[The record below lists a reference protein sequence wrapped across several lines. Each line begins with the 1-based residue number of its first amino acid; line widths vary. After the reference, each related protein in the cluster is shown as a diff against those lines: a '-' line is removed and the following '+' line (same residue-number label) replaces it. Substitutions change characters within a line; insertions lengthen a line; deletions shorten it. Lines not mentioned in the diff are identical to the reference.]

1 MNLEKIYY
9 LFKLYLEIVESLEP
23 ERNKITQQQIDK
35 AIQFLNSGRL
45 YLICLLSFIF
55 LSAKVPASAQAI
67 DSLHRYQFLHKQMG
81 TLFRIVLHAPDSTQA
96 NQAASSAFQRV
107 DQLND
112 ILSDYKAASELN
124 QLSATAGTG
133 QKVQVS
139 PDLWYILTKST
150 EASKLSN
157 GVFDIT
163 AGPYS
168 KLWRRSRRQGE
179 LPSQEALA
187 KAKKSVGYQHIRFF
201 PHEKAIELTMP
212 GMQLDLGAI
221 GKGYA
226 VDEAMKVLTQH
237 GISSALV
244 DGGGNIAVRAAPPG
258 QQGWQV
264 EIGSLPENKA
274 PASAMQQ
281 VSLTHAGMA
290 SSGDLYQFVEI
301 AGKRYSHIIDPQT
314 GLGLTHQVMV
324 TVIAADGTTADLLST
339 TISIV
344 GLKKGK
350 KLLKKYKAKAC
361 YVQYPDGNMEKWE
374 AN

>member
-1 MNLEKIYY
+1 
-9 LFKLYLEIVESLEP
+9 
-23 ERNKITQQQIDK
+23 
-35 AIQFLNSGRL
+35 
-45 YLICLLSFIF
+45 
-55 LSAKVPASAQAI
+55 
-67 DSLHRYQFLHKQMG
+67 MG
-81 TLFRIVLHAPDSTQA
+81 TLFRLVLYTTDSTKA
-96 NQAASSAFQRV
+96 NQAASDAFQRI

-112 ILSDYKAASELN
+112 ILSDYKPDSELN

-139 PDLWYILTKST
+139 PDLWHVLTISLK
-150 EASKLSN
+150 AAKLSK
-157 GVFDIT
+157 GAFDIT

-187 KAKKSVGYQHIRFF
+187 KAKKAVGYQYISVSE
-201 PHEKAIELTMP
+201 EKRLVELTVP
-212 GMQLDLGAI
+212 GMQLDMGAV

-274 PASAMQQ
+274 TAPAIQQ

-290 SSGDLYQFVEI
+290 SSGDVYQFVEI
-301 AGKRYSHIIDPQT
+301 AGKRYSHIINPQT
-314 GLGLTHQVMV
+314 GLGLTHQAMV

-339 TISIV
+339 TISV
-344 GLKKGK
+344 MGLKQGK
-350 KLLKKYKAKAC
+350 KLLTTYKAKAC
-361 YVQYPDGNMEKWE
+361 YVQYPDGKMEKWE